1 MWKEQK
7 GKREAKNDMD
17 RSYKERHGLF
27 IGKWDMALDR
37 AEWQKDPCSGPQ
49 LSLVLSLRLY
59 TFKFHTLL

>member
-1 MWKEQK
+1 MITLMWKERK

-37 AEWQKDPCSGPQ
+37 AE
-49 LSLVLSLRLY
+49 
-59 TFKFHTLL
+59 

>member
-37 AEWQKDPCSGPQ
+37 AEWQKRIHVVDPN
-49 LSLVLSLRLY
+49 
-59 TFKFHTLL
+59 